1 MAKELLLNVVYC
13 KSLLQEVQEYFANYM
28 VNDSLGI
35 IANAHTAFADREPEK
50 AMAKPCIELAKLF
63 SIAVDFPKTG
73 VPALIPA
80 DLRVK
85 EYPDFMDKAEK
96 VSYMSQNVLGKL
108 FRMLDDIGPKVN
120 IRSLTF
126 TLDVARQAYDPDMEV
141 QGFEEYLDDAFF
153 HKNNYDMRL
162 GNLMNYYKI
171 KTEAELISGGSL
183 TKSLSFAKKNESES
197 IIMAVKALR
206 KEARGWF
213 NDNAELHFGHESNVY
228 ARASAWYFVT
238 YHPSYWGW
246 YDEGKKNHGHFISF
260 PWCVYD
266 KLIRIKK
273 RKISARDRYR

>member
-1 MAKELLLNVVYC
+1 MLYTVY
-13 KSLLQEVQEYFANYM
+13 LVLQEVQEYFANYM

-50 AMAKPCIELAKLF
+50 AMSKTCIKLAKLF

-73 VPALIPA
+73 VPALISA
-80 DLRVK
+80 DLRVQA
-85 EYPDFMDKAEK
+85 YPDFMDKADK
-96 VSYMSQNVLGKL
+96 VSYQSDNVLGKL
-108 FRMLDDIGPKVN
+108 FRMLDNVGPKIK

-126 TLDVARQAYDPDMEV
+126 TREEAQQAYDPDMEV
-141 QGFEEYLDDAFF
+141 EGFEEYLDDAFY

-183 TKSLSFAKKNESES
+183 TKSLSFTKKNEAES
-197 IIMAVKALR
+197 ITMAVKSLR

-213 NDNAELHFGHESNVY
+213 NENAELHFGHDKNVY

-238 YHPSYWGW
+238 YHHSYWGW
-246 YDEGKKNHGHFISF
+246 YDDGKKHGHFLSF
-260 PWCVYD
+260 PWCVHD

-273 RKISARDRYR
+273 RKMNARARYR